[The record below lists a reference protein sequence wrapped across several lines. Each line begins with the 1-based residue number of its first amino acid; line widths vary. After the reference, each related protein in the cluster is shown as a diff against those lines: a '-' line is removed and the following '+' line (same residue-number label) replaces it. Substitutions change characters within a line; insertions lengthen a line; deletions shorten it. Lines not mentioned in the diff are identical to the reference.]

1 MKANYRS
8 TMLTV
13 KKLRRK
19 PKHFHNFTGLTP
31 EQFDQLLL
39 ALEPLYEEAQE
50 LDFSHSRC
58 ITERI
63 GKERSMKTLGTF
75 TVSVSAGDPRKV
87 SCTHNSLRTS
97 AKTSAKVCWMDEA
110 CGTRPPA
117 EPAEK
122 HPLPVSS
129 GHAQTK

>member
-50 LDFSHSRC
+50 ERLENPNLARLPLRSRH
-58 ITERI
+58 
-63 GKERSMKTLGTF
+63 L
-75 TVSVSAGDPRKV
+75 
-87 SCTHNSLRTS
+87 
-97 AKTSAKVCWMDEA
+97 
-110 CGTRPPA
+110 
-117 EPAEK
+117 
-122 HPLPVSS
+122 
-129 GHAQTK
+129 